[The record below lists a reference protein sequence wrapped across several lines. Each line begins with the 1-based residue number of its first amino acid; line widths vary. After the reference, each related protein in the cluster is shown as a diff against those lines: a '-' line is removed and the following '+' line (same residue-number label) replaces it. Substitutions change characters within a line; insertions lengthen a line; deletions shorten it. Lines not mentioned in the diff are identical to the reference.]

1 MEIEFLIVW
10 HNPTLRPELQMPGEE
25 NVAFWRAKTISDKQW
40 HDYTRLAWDI
50 SPSLAVYLPTRFEQ
64 LIIITLL
71 TSCKNY

>member
-50 SPSLAVYLPTRFEQ
+50 SPSLAVYLPTRLEL
-64 LIIITLL
+64 LIISRL
-71 TSCKNY
+71 